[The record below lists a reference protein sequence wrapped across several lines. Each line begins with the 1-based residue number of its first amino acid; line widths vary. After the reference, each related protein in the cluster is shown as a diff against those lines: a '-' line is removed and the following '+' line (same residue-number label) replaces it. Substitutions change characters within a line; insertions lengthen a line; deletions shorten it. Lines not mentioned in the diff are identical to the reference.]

1 MIKKRRNIIIA
12 AAVCCLL
19 LVSFLPAQAQS
30 GLAVTDSAAVA
41 DFPDRLTF
49 TISARSSAD
58 ITDIRLNYWVDR
70 TSFARVTSQ
79 VLLEFD
85 PARWVEA
92 DWSWDMRKTGGLPP
106 GTSVIYWW
114 TVQNADG
121 SRVETPPAEIEFS
134 DERYPWR
141 RLTENEVTM
150 FWYDGDE
157 SFTRGLM
164 EAAHGALDRLEE
176 DTGAVLDKG
185 VEMYIY
191 ADSADL
197 QGAMIFPQEW
207 TGGVAYTRY
216 GKLVIGISPDELD
229 WGMRTIAHEL
239 THLVVHQ
246 VTLNPYGDIP
256 TWLDEGLAMHN
267 EGEPEAAF
275 VSVLETAVEDG
286 DLISVRS
293 LASPFSA
300 EARQALLSYAQSN
313 SIVGYLLGE
322 YGQDDMLELLNIFGE
337 GSGYDDALMRVY
349 GFDMDGLNSRWVDWV
364 MAETAPVGGEGDGY
378 ANE

>member
-1 MIKKRRNIIIA
+1 MIKKRKIIIMA

-30 GLAVTDSAAVA
+30 GLTVTDSAAEA
-41 DFPDRLTF
+41 DFPDSLTF
-49 TISARSSAD
+49 TISTRSDAD
-58 ITDIRLNYWVDR
+58 ITDIRLNYRVDR

-79 VLLEFD
+79 VLLEFA
-85 PARWVEA
+85 PARQVEA

-114 TVQNADG
+114 TVENIDG
-121 SRVETPPAEIEFS
+121 SRVETPPTEIEFR
-134 DERYPWR
+134 DERYPWL
-141 RLTENEVTM
+141 RLTEDEVTM

-157 SFTRGLM
+157 SFARGLM
-164 EAAHGALDRLEE
+164 EAAHGALERLEK
-176 DTGAVLDKG
+176 DTGATLDKG
-185 VEMYIY
+185 AEMYIY

-216 GKLVIGISPDELD
+216 GKLAIGIAPDDLD
-229 WGMRTIAHEL
+229 WGTRTIAHEL

-246 VTLNPYGDIP
+246 VILNPYGDIP
-256 TWLDEGLAMHN
+256 TWLDEGLAVHN
-267 EGEPEAAF
+267 EGDPQAAF

-300 EARQALLSYAQSN
+300 ETRQSLLSYAQSN
-313 SIVGYLLGE
+313 SIVDYLLGE
-322 YGQDDMLELLNIFGE
+322 YGQDDMLELLNVFGE

-349 GFDMDGLNSRWVDWV
+349 GFDMDGLNARWVDRV
-364 MAETAPVGGEGDGY
+364 TGQPSPVDGE
-378 ANE
+378 

>member
-1 MIKKRRNIIIA
+1 MMKKRRNIIIA

-30 GLAVTDSAAVA
+30 GLTVSDSSVEA
-41 DFPDRLTF
+41 DFPDSLTF
-49 TISARSSAD
+49 TVSARSDAD
-58 ITDIRLNYWVDR
+58 ITDIRLNYRVNR

-85 PARWVEA
+85 PARQVEA
-92 DWSWDMRKTGGLPP
+92 DWRWDMRKTGGLPP

-121 SRVETPPAEIEFS
+121 SHVETPPAEVEFN

-150 FWYDGDE
+150 FWYQGEE
-157 SFTRGLM
+157 SFARGLM
-164 EAAHGALDRLEE
+164 DAAHGALDRLEE

-185 VEMYIY
+185 AEMYIY

-216 GKLVIGISPDELD
+216 GKLAIGIAPDDLD
-229 WGMRTIAHEL
+229 WGTRTIAHEL

-267 EGEPEAAF
+267 EGEPQAVF
-275 VSVLETAVEDG
+275 DSVLDRAVEDG

-300 EARQALLSYAQSN
+300 ETRQSLLSYAQSN
-313 SIVGYLLGE
+313 SIVDYLLGE

-349 GFDMDGLNSRWVDWV
+349 GFDMDGLNTRWVDWV
-364 MAETAPVGGEGDGY
+364 TAETIPVGGEGSEY
-378 ANE
+378 E